1 MNLVEFIEEVKSGK
15 TIVDFWAEWCG
26 PCKMLAPV
34 LEDLCKEEEVRLLK
48 INVDESPEL
57 AQALGINSIPVV
69 MLYSDGEK
77 LKHIVGAKPKPA
89 LKKVLFG

>member
-26 PCKMLAPV
+26 PCKMLTPV

-57 AQALGINSIPVV
+57 AQALGISSIPVV